1 MTEQEKTQTLLPL
14 SETKEN
20 GSVSEPAKVPQP
32 SLDKDIKLT
41 KSVLIG
47 LDEKGGFHYRLLGCN
62 PFQALSLLSCA
73 EWWINKGLLHEPP
86 KG

>member
-1 MTEQEKTQTLLPL
+1 MPKQEKTQTPLPL
-14 SETKEN
+14 SGTPGN
-20 GSVSEPAKVPQP
+20 GSVPETAKVPQP
-32 SLDKDIKLT
+32 SLSQDIKLA

-62 PFQALSLLSCA
+62 AFEALSLLSCA
-73 EWWINKGLLHEPP
+73 NWWINKGLLHESP